1 MGTFWGFV
9 TSGAAE
15 VGAGDAS
22 GTGDENSSSP
32 SSSSSGF
39 SSSSSSGF
47 LAAFSCKFLKKIC
60 TRKCRID
67 RIFQSNIHT
76 NTKGSK
82 HKKQGFNVKMLLL

>member
-1 MGTFWGFV
+1 MGTFWGFG
-9 TSGAAE
+9 TSGAE

-47 LAAFSCKFLKKIC
+47 LAAFSCKFSKKIC
-60 TRKCRID
+60 IRKCRID
-67 RIFQSNIHT
+67 KIFSVKHT
-76 NTKGSK
+76 HSQKGK
-82 HKKQGFNVKMLLL
+82 THKKQRFKINMLL